1 MWPSWDVVVLMCA
14 LRRVMAFGADR
25 IAWVASRMPKAWASE
40 EARSGW
46 EMSGLPS
53 HQSKGLTSVDAPW
66 MKMALLMPAFSRAEV
81 ATPGKSA
88 IHDCVLPTIVA
99 GQAKL

>member
-1 MWPSWDVVVLMCA
+1 MLWVEADLMVA
-14 LRRVMAFGADR
+14 LRRVMALGAER
-25 IAWVASRMPKAWASE
+25 ITCVARRMPKACAS
-40 EARSGW
+40 AGRRSAW

-53 HQSKGLTSVDAPW
+53 HQSKGLTFADAPW
-66 MKMALLMPAFSRAEV
+66 MKMALSMPAFSRADD

-88 IHDCVLPTIVA
+88 VHDRVLPMIAA